1 MSDLGYTNHIVGV
14 WASDLIRRF
23 WPHSEH
29 LGETELILICLVVV
43 ALLAIVAR
51 RTRIPHP
58 ILLTI
63 GGVILALVP
72 GLPEI
77 HLEPELVF
85 NLFLPPLLYPAAV
98 YTSWRDF
105 RTNLRPILLMATVL
119 VLITMAA
126 TASLFPA
133 LTGLPLAVGFVFG
146 ALISP
151 PDAVAAL
158 SFTQNLRVPR
168 KIIVILEGESLVNDA
183 TSFISF
189 RFAVAAV
196 MTGSFSL
203 GHASLRF
210 LFVAVG
216 GVCVGLAV
224 GWLATQVQKRLDDP
238 PVQTMFSLLTPYLA
252 YFSGERLHVSGILA
266 VVIAGMYY
274 GWRVP
279 RILSGRMRLQAV
291 PVWEMVLFILNGI
304 LFMLIGL
311 QLPQVIRALP
321 PGSAFQ
327 VATLAVL
334 VLLVIVLV
342 RFGWIFAATYLPR
355 FFSRT
360 LRRKNRIPWQQTAL
374 MAWTGM
380 RGADSLA
387 GALAIPFLLPNGEPF
402 PGRNFILLVTFCV
415 IFATLVLQG
424 LTLAPLVRWLGIE
437 DDHATEKEETLA
449 RLKANEAALAHVE
462 EMEALHRTNPKT
474 AERLRAEYVDRI
486 QQLRGEGPPEKTV
499 RRLFSRDFEDLA
511 REALETERETVI
523 GLRND
528 EVISDQALRRIQRD
542 IDLAEARLHR

>member
-1 MSDLGYTNHIVGV
+1 MSDLGNTNHIVGV

-63 GGVILALVP
+63 GGVILALIP

-203 GHASLRF
+203 GHASLQF

-252 YFSGERLHVSGILA
+252 YFGGERLHVSGILA

-402 PGRNFILLVTFCV
+402 PGRNLILLVTFCV